1 VTRSALVWSLS
12 MTIVIREMP
21 GTSVRP
27 TVSDSMLNARR
38 RNSDATR
45 LSTPGLSSTRATSV

>member
-1 VTRSALVWSLS
+1 

-38 RNSDATR
+38 LNNEATR
-45 LSTPGLSSTRATSV
+45 FRTPGLSSTKATSV